1 MAQRLVHPRIAAR
14 WASQRWRGH
23 PGGPPQPR
31 RGARRQDH
39 CNQARDQRDVG
50 SRGRALDRCGHHRQR
65 RKGRLRLWSFA
76 LPRPAGWHP
85 PVRLGVQ
92 GDPPRGGGR

>member
-31 RGARRQDH
+31 RGARRQHH
-39 CNQARDQRDVG
+39 CNHEARDQRDVG
-50 SRGRALDRCGHHRQR
+50 SRGRALDQCGHHRQR
-65 RKGRLRLWSFA
+65 RKGRLYVFRAAKDRL
-76 LPRPAGWHP
+76 AGIHP
-85 PVRLGVQ
+85 S
-92 GDPPRGGGR
+92 DP